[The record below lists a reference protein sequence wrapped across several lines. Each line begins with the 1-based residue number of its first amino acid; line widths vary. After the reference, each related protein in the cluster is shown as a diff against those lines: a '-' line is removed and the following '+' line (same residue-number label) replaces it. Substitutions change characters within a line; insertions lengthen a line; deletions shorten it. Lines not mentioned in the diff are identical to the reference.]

1 MNEVSTCSV
10 CGFSTRHAIPIRD
23 GFICGPCIRDGHV
36 PARED
41 GIKPLGNFN
50 SAPKKHTE
58 RGLEILGGDHKDE
71 GKPRLDL
78 LDPYAME
85 QMGHVLAFGANK
97 YKDPFNYTK
106 GIKYLKLVGSALRHI
121 FAFIRGEDLDPES
134 GYPHLAHGMCCLMM
148 LLSMTQRHPELDD
161 RCKP

>member
-1 MNEVSTCSV
+1 MNGARTYAVGNDFQV
-10 CGFSTRHAIPIRD
+10 
-23 GFICGPCIRDGHV
+23 HV
-36 PARED
+36 ERE
-41 GIKPLGNFN
+41 
-50 SAPKKHTE
+50 
-58 RGLEILGGDHKDE
+58 LEISGGDHKDE

-85 QMGHVLAFGANK
+85 QMGHVLSFGSNK

-106 GIKYLKLVGSALRHI
+106 GIKYLRLAGSALRHI
-121 FAFIRGEDLDPES
+121 FAFIRGEDLDHES